1 MIRINLLPHRAEKR
15 KRRKIQFAALCGVS
29 VLAGVVL
36 VGLGYGA
43 MQARIFYQSQRNAY
57 LNSEIAKL
65 DKQIEEIKRLRQQV
79 KALLARKE
87 VVEKLQSKRSD
98 VVHLMD
104 QMLRILPQGVY
115 ISSLTQNGNAIK
127 VSGYA
132 QSSARVSTLMHAI
145 DESPWLDSPHLIEV
159 QAATVRNLRTN
170 QFTMTFNLSKEP
182 PPAPPAPPQGAKTGT
197 TKPAPAASAPAAAT
211 PAPAPAAAHGGAAS
225 APIKTGASAPAAAHG
240 ATPRHAPV
248 LGKKR

>member
-29 VLAGVVL
+29 VLLGVML
-36 VGLGYGA
+36 VVLGYGF
-43 MQARIFYQSQRNAY
+43 MQARIFYQEKRNDY
-57 LNSEIAKL
+57 LKGEIAKL

-79 KALLARKE
+79 KALLARKD
-87 VVEKLQSKRSD
+87 VVEGLQSTRSD

-115 ISSLTQNGNAIK
+115 LRTLRQTGNQIAIT
-127 VSGYA
+127 GIA

-145 DESPWLDSPHLIEV
+145 EESPWLNSPHLVEV
-159 QAATVRNLRTN
+159 QSTIVGKDRTN
-170 QFTMTFNLSKEP
+170 EFSMTFNLSS
-182 PPAPPAPPQGAKTGT
+182 Q
-197 TKPAPAASAPAAAT
+197 PAASAPAAAK
-211 PAPAPAAAHGGAAS
+211 PAKGGAAS
-225 APIKTGASAPAAAHG
+225 APAAAAAIGAAPAASHVA
-240 ATPRHAPV
+240 ASTPAQV